1 MYGFVDLGTGINID
15 TDELPHATYAL
26 VFLAVGLNEHWKIPI
41 GYFLINSL
49 NGSERGNLLQ
59 KSLELMHETGAK
71 VHSIIFDGAHTNTAM
86 CKHLGANFSTSESR
100 FFIEHPV
107 SKEPVFIFYDAC
119 YMLKLIRNTFGD
131 KNEKINWEYIKK
143 LYDKENNEGLKL
155 ATKLS
160 SRHIFYFNEKMNIKL
175 AAQVM
180 SNSVSNALKCCDHLG
195 DSDFKGSQ
203 GTAEF
208 CGLVNN
214 AFDIMNCRTKFSK
227 NPYNLCLDIN
237 TINKYREFTETF
249 EKYIFNL
256 KFQNGQRIIDSNRKT
271 GFIGLVYG
279 LKNLLNLYEY
289 LNSKYG
295 LNYLLSYKL
304 SQDHIET
311 FFSAVRMRG
320 GHNNNPTCKQF
331 FTAYKKLLVHNQ
343 ATGPQYENCLAM
355 LDPTP
360 TELSVVNVGPDSI
373 TSQINE
379 TDEAIVVEHDHS
391 YFQTL
396 NRLSSLVENIS
407 EYIGGFVVKKILK
420 KFIMVNQKS

>member
-1 MYGFVDLGTGINID
+1 
-15 TDELPHATYAL
+15 
-26 VFLAVGLNEHWKIPI
+26 
-41 GYFLINSL
+41 
-49 NGSERGNLLQ
+49 
-59 KSLELMHETGAK
+59 
-71 VHSIIFDGAHTNTAM
+71 
-86 CKHLGANFSTSESR
+86 
-100 FFIEHPV
+100 
-107 SKEPVFIFYDAC
+107 
-119 YMLKLIRNTFGD
+119 
-131 KNEKINWEYIKK
+131 
-143 LYDKENNEGLKL
+143 
-155 ATKLS
+155 
-160 SRHIFYFNEKMNIKL
+160 
-175 AAQVM
+175 
-180 SNSVSNALKCCDHLG
+180 
-195 DSDFKGSQ
+195 
-203 GTAEF
+203 
-208 CGLVNN
+208 
-214 AFDIMNCRTKFSK
+214 MNCRTKFSK

-237 TINKYREFTETF
+237 TVNKYREFTEIF

-343 ATGPQYENCLAM
+343 ATASQYGNCLAM
-355 LDPTP
+355 LDP

-391 YFQTL
+391 YFQSL
-396 NRLSSLVENIS
+396 KRLSPLVENIS
-407 EYIGGFVVKKILK
+407 EYIGGFVVKKTLK
-420 KFIMVNQKS
+420 KINCAICQQSLYKTFTNNILINLKDRNDALIKPFRDVVDICLIAERVFRSCDNIFKNNIKNSLFTKIKRHIIYSSTKKNFQELDDHCLSQNLFNNHRDQLIALIIYIYLDVRLHHAAKESNHNKIKLRQKLTKLILFRNE